1 MKRGAVKASWWA
13 RGLML
18 LSAILLLGAP
28 AMPTAAMPM
37 DSSHAQAPCHDM
49 DHDGGHD
56 RGKSLCSDGCVVA
69 CQVIA
74 APGTQIA
81 EPVETGL
88 AIPAPTPSPWPPGRA
103 PAPELP
109 PPR

>member
-1 MKRGAVKASWWA
+1 MKRGAMGSSWWA

-28 AMPTAAMPM
+28 ALSAAAMSM
-37 DSSHAQAPCHDM
+37 DPCCAEAPCHYL
-49 DHDGGHD
+49 
-56 RGKSLCSDGCVVA
+56 GKSLCPDACVVA
-69 CQVIA
+69 CQVIP
-74 APGTQIA
+74 APETPVV
-81 EPVETGL
+81 EPVETGSVVTTP
-88 AIPAPTPSPWPPGRA
+88 IPSRWPPGRA

>member
-1 MKRGAVKASWWA
+1 MKCGAVRSSWWA

-28 AMPTAAMPM
+28 ATATAGPPM
-37 DSSHAQAPCHDM
+37 DPCCDEAPCHDQ
-49 DHDGGHD
+49 GHD
-56 RGKSLCSDGCVVA
+56 RGKFLCPDGCVVA

-74 APGTQIA
+74 APGTLVA
-81 EPVETGL
+81 EPAETASAV
-88 AIPAPTPSPWPPGRA
+88 AIPASSRLPPGRA